1 MRSSHW
7 EYLGFLLVGV
17 SSASIVSGAATYWYL
32 QQHSMVNPQYANYL
46 LPLMIA
52 GICIIPLGAFALFQA
67 GRKKHMET
75 SESTE
80 PIPPPPPPPPLP

>member
-1 MRSSHW
+1 
-7 EYLGFLLVGV
+7 
-17 SSASIVSGAATYWYL
+17 
-32 QQHSMVNPQYANYL
+32 MVNPQYANYP